1 MIITAAITAAVAFVA
16 KLFGVTLSTSALVAV
31 AVVVKI
37 LLVLAGMLF
46 SARLLRWRDAQ
57 KAAAAA
63 AETGDAAKPA
73 APPASEAG
81 GGPPPR

>member
-37 LLVLAGMLF
+37 LLVLVGMFF

-63 AETGDAAKPA
+63 EAGDAAKPA
-73 APPASEAG
+73 APPTSEAG

>member
-16 KLFGVTLSTSALVAV
+16 KLFGVTLSASTLIGV

-37 LLVLAGMLF
+37 LLVLLGMFF

-57 KAAAAA
+57 KAAAAT
-63 AETGDAAKPA
+63 AESAQAPPPP
-73 APPASEAG
+73 APPAPDPGSG
-81 GGPPPR
+81 TPPA

>member
-16 KLFGVTLSTSALVAV
+16 KLFGVTLSTSALVGV

-37 LLVLAGMLF
+37 LLVVVGMFF

-63 AETGDAAKPA
+63 AEAGDPAKAATAP
-73 APPASEAG
+73 PPASDA
-81 GGPPPR
+81 PPR